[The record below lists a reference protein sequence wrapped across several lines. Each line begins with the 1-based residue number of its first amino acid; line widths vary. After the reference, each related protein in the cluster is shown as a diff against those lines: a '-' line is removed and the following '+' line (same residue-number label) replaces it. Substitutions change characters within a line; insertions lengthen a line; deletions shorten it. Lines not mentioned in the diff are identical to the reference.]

1 MDELKK
7 KQIRFRVIKT
17 YPTEDCMA
25 TYEYEGI
32 IQELCIELEKYLG
45 NRLINNRR
53 TMEKWLFRYEEA
65 HPNVHFQVR
74 NMKSKRWKL
83 EHRNDKVISLAER
96 RY

>member
-53 TMEKWLFRYEEA
+53 TMEKWLFRYE
-65 HPNVHFQVR
+65 
-74 NMKSKRWKL
+74 
-83 EHRNDKVISLAER
+83 
-96 RY
+96 